1 MNIHSK
7 GDPSMRRSKCC
18 ESEDFINHVKEEQE
32 APIILDGLADF
43 YKIFGDPTR
52 LKILSALLQSEMCV
66 GTITNILE
74 MSQSSV
80 SHQLRTLKRARL
92 IKSRK
97 EGKWVYYS
105 INDDHVRTIYEMGLT
120 HIKES

>member
-1 MNIHSK
+1 MHQA
-7 GDPSMRRSKCC
+7 KCC
-18 ESEDFINHVKEEQE
+18 EDESYILEVRNKQE
-32 APIILDGLADF
+32 SPDTLDALADF

-52 LKILSALLQSEMCV
+52 LKILSALLQGEMCV
-66 GTITNILE
+66 GTITDILE

-97 EGKWVYYS
+97 DGKWVFYS
-105 INDDHVRTIYEMGLT
+105 INDEHVKTIYEMGLS
-120 HIKES
+120 HIKESVY

>member
-1 MNIHSK
+1 MQKSV
-7 GDPSMRRSKCC
+7 CC
-18 ESEDFINHVKEEQE
+18 EDEAFVKNIQEHQADPEHIDQLGDFFK
-32 APIILDGLADF
+32 IL
-43 YKIFGDPTR
+43 GDPTR

-66 GTITNILE
+66 GTITEVLE

-97 EGKWVYYS
+97 EGKWVFYS
-105 INDDHVRTIYEMGLT
+105 INDDHVKTIIEMGLS
-120 HIKES
+120 HIQEES

>member
-1 MNIHSK
+1 MQKS
-7 GDPSMRRSKCC
+7 SCC
-18 ESEDFINHVKEEQE
+18 EDEQFIRDVKTKLESENT
-32 APIILDGLADF
+32 LDSLAEF

-52 LKILSALLQSEMCV
+52 LKILSALLESELCV

-97 EGKWVYYS
+97 DGKWVFYS
-105 INDDHVRTIYEMGLT
+105 INDEHVRIIFEMGLT
-120 HIKES
+120 HIKESDH